1 MLTLPIAWLKT
12 TIKRYCMPYT
22 LGLLFYFIF
31 LSVVTERIIELI
43 KLLIPGIQWSNQR
56 YWKIF
61 IAVIAVAV
69 AFTISYNLNFSRFF
83 VFTFIG
89 PEDRIIFSAIDALV
103 ATGGSKLWHDML
115 VKSKLS

>member
-1 MLTLPIAWLKT
+1 
-12 TIKRYCMPYT
+12 MPYT
-22 LGLLFYFIF
+22 LGLLFYFIL
-31 LSVVTERIIELI
+31 LSVVTERVIELI
-43 KLLIPGIQWSNQR
+43 KLLIPDIQWNNQR

-61 IAVIAVAV
+61 IAVIAVTV
-69 AFTISYNLNFSRFF
+69 AFSISYNLNFSRFF

-103 ATGGSKLWHDML
+103 ATGGSKLWHDIL

>member
-12 TIKRYCMPYT
+12 TIKRHYILYI
-22 LGLLFYFIF
+22 LGLLFYFILF
-31 LSVVTERIIELI
+31 SVVTERIIELI
-43 KLLIPGIQWSNQR
+43 KLLIPDVRWSNQR

-61 IAVIAVAV
+61 IVVVAIAV

-103 ATGGSKLWHDML
+103 ASGGSKLLHDML